1 MKLDALSIS
10 LGILL
15 VPIAMVGLFYLTA
28 YLKNRDRYAIPRYL
42 PRDDEVIWAMVMSNP
57 GRIWSLSKTAGLRC
71 IDWNIGVFS
80 FDKNYETKYQTSP
93 VISDVI
99 IAPKRW
105 GGNHALIVTQILPP
119 EGNRYRL
126 VATYIGEYINER
138 IKSGRTD
145 ISRQSVPTT

>member
-15 VPIAMVGLFYLTA
+15 VPAMLVVLFYLGT
-28 YLKNRDRYAIPRYL
+28 YLKNRDRYDIPRFL

-57 GRIWSLSKTAGLRC
+57 GRIWQLSTTIGLRC
-71 IDWNIGVFS
+71 IKWDLGIFE
-80 FDKNYETKYQTSP
+80 FDKTYDVRYNTSP
-93 VISDVI
+93 MITDVI
-99 IAPKRW
+99 IAPRKW
-105 GGNHALIVTQILPP
+105 GGDHALVVTHILPP

-126 VATYIGEYINER
+126 VATYIGEYKNEK

-145 ISRQSVPTT
+145 VSRQPISII